1 MSDFHYLGSKPRFRM
16 KANIWQCDRKE
27 ISHETSLRE
36 VLHHHIPDYKENS
49 EFLLSLEQPVG

>member
-27 ISHETSLRE
+27 ISHETSLQE
-36 VLHHHIPDYKENS
+36 VLHHHVPDYKEN
-49 EFLLSLEQPVG
+49 F